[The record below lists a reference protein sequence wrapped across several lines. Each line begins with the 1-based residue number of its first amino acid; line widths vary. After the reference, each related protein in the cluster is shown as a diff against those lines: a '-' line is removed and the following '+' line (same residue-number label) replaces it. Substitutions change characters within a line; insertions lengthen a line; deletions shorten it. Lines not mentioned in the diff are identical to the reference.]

1 VAAGHG
7 GYGGGR
13 QEANLTWAS
22 HAWLQQAA
30 GITATPVDG
39 PSGFVDGH
47 LLLFI

>member
-22 HAWLQQAA
+22 RAWLQQAA
-30 GITATPVDG
+30 GITAPPVDG
-39 PSGFVDGH
+39 PSGLVDGH